1 MAVIAVLAANSSLLA
16 ITNWQIYHQAE
27 ILIRYQPK
35 FNQDHLLVDE
45 KKKKNAP
52 KAFSH
57 WQEDASLINSTALR
71 I

>member
-35 FNQDHLLVDE
+35 FNQDHLLVDG
-45 KKKKNAP
+45 KKKNAP

-57 WQEDASLINSTALR
+57 RQEDASLINSTALR